1 MDADR
6 MSEAFKAEFSACL
19 QLKGK
24 PPTRHFLELVGII
37 AKHGLMCELKEV
49 HAKFF
54 LVHMGNRGG
63 LLLNPRDAHKNRAD
77 IQAAGA
83 DLELLSNAYCFEL
96 PPHGPRRAAHIEKNV
111 ALADRSEGLV
121 AEVNGIERF
130 ISIGCGH
137 TSQFC
142 KVADVG
148 GIACESSIQIP
159 GTNCLDKQALC
170 SNANFETMITKGWAW
185 KVIYACIDE
194 AFPKFAAIAQS
205 ALNVRNHVAAAMGEL
220 EVAMYLAKTACEM
233 TRTDSLQSITRMSPP
248 CSSYA
253 DVLLDYVTKFG
264 DKDASIIQFVDSCS
278 KQFRANNVLGP
289 SYWKALTH
297 THTKF
302 ASKLSKC
309 PLVRASLLLANLTT
323 DKIEDG
329 VARCL
334 SKNDVRSVAM
344 KTKLEGATASEEH
357 LSDAFDIVK
366 AISTVEK
373 CLKPLGQFFVR
384 VALKLTGA
392 ERKGRENKIYTWH
405 EMRNKFLADMSE
417 VVARSSCTTN
427 KVHQDNKF
435 LADMSEIP
443 SITFAKWSEAPVNDA
458 DTYKA
463 TSKASIKPDNK
474 ASVRHMHVC

>member
-1 MDADR
+1 MLAIFRISITILWPLCQGFVPFHNNFVATVTCLVPNFVAPEHFAREPFLASSSSSTKRWAAMTEDEGLWAQHCHGWHYRDR
-6 MSEAFKAEFSACL
+6 SVAEPKA
-19 QLKGK
+19 
-24 PPTRHFLELVGII
+24 
-37 AKHGLMCELKEV
+37 
-49 HAKFF
+49 
-54 LVHMGNRGG
+54 
-63 LLLNPRDAHKNRAD
+63 
-77 IQAAGA
+77 
-83 DLELLSNAYCFEL
+83 
-96 PPHGPRRAAHIEKNV
+96 HGPVLQASSKVKAVKTEPAAEEPMNTAQIEEMETAHRELDGCWCMNV
-111 ALADRSEGLV
+111 SEEV
-121 AEVNGIERF
+121 QDAESDAI
-130 ISIGCGH
+130 
-137 TSQFC
+137 T
-142 KVADVG
+142 
-148 GIACESSIQIP
+148 CESSIQIP
-159 GTNCLDKQALC
+159 GTNRIDKQALC
-170 SNANFETMITKGWAW
+170 SNANFATMITKGWAW

-194 AFPKFAAIAQS
+194 AFPKFAVIAQS

-220 EVAMYLAKTACEM
+220 QVAMCLAKTACEM
-233 TRTDSLQSITRMSPP
+233 NRTDALQSIARMSPP

-297 THTKF
+297 TEF
-302 ASKLSKC
+302 ASKLSKY

-334 SKNDVRSVAM
+334 SKNDVKSVALKPKM
-344 KTKLEGATASEEH
+344 DMATAAEEH

-463 TSKASIKPDNK
+463 TSKASVKPDNK